1 MSFSTCETRIPGI
14 RFSLLRRAGFLAGFF
29 LMALVNCGG
38 GGGGGGNE
46 NGGLVATFTPSCLST
61 DACYAS
67 SVTLQAGGASG
78 ATFQVKVVLNKLST
92 VIGAA
97 GLQIGFDPTL
107 VEYESFTKGPALGTG
122 VQTTYLV
129 TTSSGEVDVSIVAA
143 GGKSISSA
151 DTMITLTFRALKAG
165 STNLSFLKQDQL
177 DHTAL
182 YHIDGSL
189 ILLGAGWSG
198 GLEAAS

>member
-1 MSFSTCETRIPGI
+1 
-14 RFSLLRRAGFLAGFF
+14 
-29 LMALVNCGG
+29 MALVNCGG

-78 ATFQVKVVLNKLST
+78 ATFQVKVVLNKLNT

-97 GLQIGFDPTL
+97 GLQVGFDATK
-107 VEYESFTKGPALGTG
+107 VEYEIGSFTKGPALGTG
-122 VQTTYLV
+122 SQTTYLV
-129 TTSSGEVDVSIVAA
+129 TTGSGEVDVSIVAA

-151 DTMITLTFRALKAG
+151 DTMITLTFRALKAD
-165 STNLSFLKQDQL
+165 STNLSFLNTNAL
-177 DHTAL
+177 DGSAL

-189 ILLGAGWSG
+189 VLGTGWSG
-198 GLEAAS
+198 GLEAAK